1 MNNLRNKVQLIGHLG
16 QTPEIISTE
25 NGNKV
30 ANFTMATNETFKNSK
45 GEKQTET
52 QWHNIF
58 AWGKL
63 ADILENHIKKGDE
76 IALEGKLVNSS
87 YKTKDG
93 TMRYVTKIQANQ
105 LLMLNK
111 KQS

>member
-1 MNNLRNKVQLIGHLG
+1 MNNLRNKVQLIGNLG
-16 QTPEIISTE
+16 QTPEIITTE

-52 QWHNIF
+52 QWHNVF

-63 ADILENHIKKGDE
+63 AEIIEKHVNKGDE
-76 IALEGKLVNSS
+76 IALDGKLVNSS
-87 YKTKDG
+87 YKAKDG
-93 TMRYVTKIQANQ
+93 TMRYSTKIQANDI
-105 LLMLNK
+105 LMLSN